1 VFTARYGLSPYISQ
15 ISFFFKGLKL
25 LQNTGRLTVA
35 KADFSFERQSFQLQ
49 MILLA
54 DRPV

>member
-1 VFTARYGLSPYISQ
+1 MFTARYGLSPYISQ